1 MSFVKYH
8 SSVCRRKNIRNHPS
22 GHPQMRGSRK
32 CDIFTKEYYV
42 AIEKEKTLPFVM
54 TWMDIKSIMLNEIRQ
69 RKTNTI

>member
-1 MSFVKYH
+1 
-8 SSVCRRKNIRNHPS
+8 
-22 GHPQMRGSRK
+22 MRGSRK

-69 RKTNTI
+69 RKTNTT